1 MIKNFFKLIS
11 SEFQLMLRGS
21 VFSFVLYCLLI
32 ISCAIFS
39 LSLKHES
46 MGISAPLSFL
56 YIMIFFISLFKV
68 EKIYSLEFDEAKLHQ
83 YILSP
88 FSLEIIVFVKNM
100 MIYLNLI
107 IFFFIFSPLILIIL
121 NIDLIYLFKINI
133 LLALSLLSIVFIAS
147 MTASITISKN
157 NRLSL
162 TSILTL
168 PLFVPI
174 LIFSMA
180 ITDLID
186 FNTGKMY
193 LFFLAY
199 FLLNL
204 AFSPLLTSFALKK
217 LSV

>member
-1 MIKNFFKLIS
+1 MIKNFFKLIL
-11 SEFQLMLRGS
+11 SEFQLMLKGS

-32 ISCAIFS
+32 ISCAIFA
-39 LSLKHES
+39 LSLKHQS
-46 MGISAPLSFL
+46 IGINAPLSFL

-68 EKIYSLEFDEAKLHQ
+68 EKIYGQDFDEAKLHQ
-83 YILSP
+83 YLLSP

-100 MIYLNLI
+100 MIYFNLI
-107 IFFFIFSPLILIIL
+107 IFFVIFSPLILIIL
-121 NIDLIYLFKINI
+121 NIDLSYLLKINI
-133 LLALSLLSIVFIAS
+133 LLALSLLSIIFIAS
-147 MTASITISKN
+147 MTASITISKSN
-157 NRLSL
+157 KLSL

-186 FNTGKMY
+186 LNTSKMY
-193 LFFLAY
+193 LFFVAY

>member
-11 SEFQLMLRGS
+11 SEFQLMLKGS
-21 VFSFVLYCLLI
+21 VFSFVLYCMLI
-32 ISCAIFS
+32 ISCAIFA
-39 LSLKHES
+39 LSLKHHS
-46 MGISAPLSFL
+46 MGINAPLSFL

-68 EKIYSLEFDEAKLHQ
+68 ERIYSQDFDEAKLHQ
-83 YILSP
+83 YLLSP
-88 FSLEIIVFVKNM
+88 FSLEIIIFIKNM
-100 MIYLNLI
+100 MIYFNLI

-121 NIDLIYLFKINI
+121 NIDLTYLLKINI
-133 LLALSLLSIVFIAS
+133 LLALSLLSIIFIAS

-186 FNTGKMY
+186 FNTFRMY
-193 LFFLAY
+193 LFFVAY

>member
-1 MIKNFFKLIS
+1 MFAITPNTLSNFMISLSKYVILLSLALIS
-11 SEFQLMLRGS
+11 VS
-21 VFSFVLYCLLI
+21 
-32 ISCAIFS
+32 IF
-39 LSLKHES
+39 
-46 MGISAPLSFL
+46 
-56 YIMIFFISLFKV
+56 
-68 EKIYSLEFDEAKLHQ
+68 
-83 YILSP
+83 
-88 FSLEIIVFVKNM
+88 
-100 MIYLNLI
+100 LI

-121 NIDLIYLFKINI
+121 NIDLTYLLKINT
-133 LLALSLLSIVFIAS
+133 LLALSLLSIIFIAS
-147 MTASITISKN
+147 MTASITMSKN

-186 FNTGKMY
+186 FNTGRMY
-193 LFFLAY
+193 LFFVAY

>member
-1 MIKNFFKLIS
+1 
-11 SEFQLMLRGS
+11 
-21 VFSFVLYCLLI
+21 
-32 ISCAIFS
+32 
-39 LSLKHES
+39 
-46 MGISAPLSFL
+46 
-56 YIMIFFISLFKV
+56 MIFFISLFKV
-68 EKIYSLEFDEAKLHQ
+68 EKIYSQDFDDAKLHQ
-83 YILSP
+83 YLLSP
-88 FSLEIIVFVKNM
+88 FSLEIIVFIKNM
-100 MIYLNLI
+100 MIYFNLI

-121 NIDLIYLFKINI
+121 NIDLTYLLKINI
-133 LLALSLLSIVFIAS
+133 LLALSLLSIIFIAS

-157 NRLSL
+157 SRLSL

-186 FNTGKMY
+186 FNTFRMY
-193 LFFLAY
+193 LFFVAY

>member
-1 MIKNFFKLIS
+1 MIKNFLKLIL

-32 ISCAIFS
+32 ISCAIFA
-39 LSLKHES
+39 LSLKHQS
-46 MGISAPLSFL
+46 MGINAPLSFL
-56 YIMIFFISLFKV
+56 YIMIFFISIFKV
-68 EKIYSLEFDEAKLHQ
+68 EKIYSQDFDEAKIHQ
-83 YILSP
+83 YLLSP

-100 MIYLNLI
+100 MIYFNLI
-107 IFFFIFSPLILIIL
+107 IFFIIFSPLILIIL
-121 NIDLIYLFKINI
+121 SIDLTYLLKINV
-133 LLALSLLSIVFIAS
+133 LLALSLLSIIFIAS

-157 NRLSL
+157 NKLSL

-186 FNTGKMY
+186 FNTGRMY
-193 LFFLAY
+193 LFFVAY

>member
-1 MIKNFFKLIS
+1 MIKNFLKLIL
-11 SEFQLMLRGS
+11 SEFQLMLKGS

-32 ISCAIFS
+32 ISCAIFA
-39 LSLKHES
+39 LSLKHQS
-46 MGISAPLSFL
+46 MGINAPLSFL

-68 EKIYSLEFDEAKLHQ
+68 EKIYGQDFNEAKIHQ
-83 YILSP
+83 YLHSP

-100 MIYLNLI
+100 MIYFNLI
-107 IFFFIFSPLILIIL
+107 IFFIIFSPLILIIL
-121 NIDLIYLFKINI
+121 SIDLTYLLKINI
-133 LLALSLLSIVFIAS
+133 LLALSLLSIIFIAS

-157 NRLSL
+157 NKLSL

-193 LFFLAY
+193 LFFVAY

>member
-11 SEFQLMLRGS
+11 SEFQLMLKGS

-32 ISCAIFS
+32 ISCAIFA
-39 LSLKHES
+39 LSLKHHS
-46 MGISAPLSFL
+46 MGINAPLSFL

-68 EKIYSLEFDEAKLHQ
+68 EKIYSQDFDEAKLHQ
-83 YILSP
+83 YLLSP
-88 FSLEIIVFVKNM
+88 FSLEIIVFIKNM
-100 MIYLNLI
+100 MIYFNLI

-121 NIDLIYLFKINI
+121 NIDLTYLLKINI
-133 LLALSLLSIVFIAS
+133 LLALSLLSIIFIAS

-186 FNTGKMY
+186 FNTLRMY
-193 LFFLAY
+193 LFFVAY

>member
-1 MIKNFFKLIS
+1 MIKNFLKLIL
-11 SEFQLMLRGS
+11 SEFQLMLKGS
-21 VFSFVLYCLLI
+21 VFSLVLYCLLI
-32 ISCAIFS
+32 ISCAIFE
-39 LSLKHES
+39 LSLKHQS
-46 MGISAPLSFL
+46 MGINTSLSFL

-68 EKIYSLEFDEAKLHQ
+68 EKIYGQDFDEAKIQQ
-83 YILSP
+83 YLLSP

-100 MIYLNLI
+100 MIYFNLI
-107 IFFFIFSPLILIIL
+107 IFFIIFSPLILIIL
-121 NIDLIYLFKINI
+121 NIDLTYLFKINV
-133 LLALSLLSIVFIAS
+133 LLALSLLSIIFIAS

-186 FNTGKMY
+186 FNTGRMY
-193 LFFLAY
+193 LFFVAY
-199 FLLNL
+199 FLLIL

>member
-11 SEFQLMLRGS
+11 SEFQLMLKGS

-32 ISCAIFS
+32 ISCAIFA
-39 LSLKHES
+39 LSLKHQS
-46 MGISAPLSFL
+46 LGINAPLSFL
-56 YIMIFFISLFKV
+56 YVMIFFISLFKV
-68 EKIYSLEFDEAKLHQ
+68 EKIYGQDFDEAKLHQ
-83 YILSP
+83 YLLSP
-88 FSLEIIVFVKNM
+88 FSLEIFVFVKNM

-121 NIDLIYLFKINI
+121 NIDLTYLLKINI
-133 LLALSLLSIVFIAS
+133 LLALSLLSIIFISS
-147 MTASITISKN
+147 MTASITISKSN
-157 NRLSL
+157 KLSL

-186 FNTGKMY
+186 LNTGKMY
-193 LFFLAY
+193 LFFIAY

>member
-1 MIKNFFKLIS
+1 MIENFFKLIL
-11 SEFQLMLRGS
+11 SEFQLMLKES

-32 ISCAIFS
+32 ISCAIFA
-39 LSLKHES
+39 LSLKHQS
-46 MGISAPLSFL
+46 MGINAPLSFL

-68 EKIYSLEFDEAKLHQ
+68 EKIYSQDFDEAKLRQ
-83 YILSP
+83 YLLSP
-88 FSLEIIVFVKNM
+88 FSLEIIVFIKNM
-100 MIYLNLI
+100 MIYFNLI

-121 NIDLIYLFKINI
+121 NIDLAYLLEINI
-133 LLALSLLSIVFIAS
+133 LLALSLLSIIFIAS

-186 FNTGKMY
+186 FNTGRMY
-193 LFFLAY
+193 LFFVAY

-217 LSV
+217 LSI

>member
-11 SEFQLMLRGS
+11 SEFQLMLKGS

-32 ISCAIFS
+32 ISCAIFE
-39 LSLKHES
+39 LSLKHQS
-46 MGISAPLSFL
+46 MGINAPLSFL
-56 YIMIFFISLFKV
+56 YVMIFFISLFKV
-68 EKIYSLEFDEAKLHQ
+68 ERVYGQDFDEAKLQQ
-83 YILSP
+83 YMLSP
-88 FSLEIIVFVKNM
+88 FSLEIIVFIKNM
-100 MIYLNLI
+100 MVYLNLI

-121 NIDLIYLFKINI
+121 NIDLTYLLKINI
-133 LLALSLLSIVFIAS
+133 LLALSLLSIIFIAS

-162 TSILTL
+162 TSVLTL

-180 ITDLID
+180 LTDLID
-186 FNTGKMY
+186 LNIGRMY
-193 LFFLAY
+193 LFFVAY

>member
-1 MIKNFFKLIS
+1 MIKNFLKLIL
-11 SEFQLMLRGS
+11 SEFQLMLKGS

-32 ISCAIFS
+32 ISCAIFA
-39 LSLKHES
+39 LSLKHHS
-46 MGISAPLSFL
+46 MGINAPLSFL

-68 EKIYSLEFDEAKLHQ
+68 EKIYSQDFDEAKLHQ
-83 YILSP
+83 YLLSP
-88 FSLEIIVFVKNM
+88 FSLEIIVFIKNM
-100 MIYLNLI
+100 MIYFNLI

-121 NIDLIYLFKINI
+121 NIDLTYLLKINV
-133 LLALSLLSIVFIAS
+133 LLALSLLSIIFIAS

-186 FNTGKMY
+186 FNTGRMY
-193 LFFLAY
+193 LFFVAY

>member
-11 SEFQLMLRGS
+11 TEFQLMLKGS

-32 ISCAIFS
+32 ISCAIFA
-39 LSLKHES
+39 LSLKHQS
-46 MGISAPLSFL
+46 MGINAPLSFL

-68 EKIYSLEFDEAKLHQ
+68 EKIYSQDFNEAKLHQ
-83 YILSP
+83 YLLSP
-88 FSLEIIVFVKNM
+88 FSLEIIVFIKNM

-107 IFFFIFSPLILIIL
+107 VFFFIFSPLILIIL
-121 NIDLIYLFKINI
+121 NIDLTYFFKINI
-133 LLALSLLSIVFIAS
+133 LLALSLLSIIFIAS

-193 LFFLAY
+193 LFFVAY

>member
-1 MIKNFFKLIS
+1 MIKNFFKLIL
-11 SEFQLMLRGS
+11 SEFQLMLKGS

-39 LSLKHES
+39 LSLKHQS
-46 MGISAPLSFL
+46 IGINAPLSFL

-68 EKIYSLEFDEAKLHQ
+68 EKIYGQDFDEAKLHQ
-83 YILSP
+83 YLLSP

-100 MIYLNLI
+100 MIYFNLI

-121 NIDLIYLFKINI
+121 NIDLTYLLKINI
-133 LLALSLLSIVFIAS
+133 LLALSLLSIIFIAS

-186 FNTGKMY
+186 FNTGRMY
-193 LFFLAY
+193 LFFVAY

>member
-1 MIKNFFKLIS
+1 MIKNFLKLIL
-11 SEFQLMLRGS
+11 SEFQLMLKRS
-21 VFSFVLYCLLI
+21 VYSFVLYCLLI
-32 ISCAIFS
+32 ISCAIFA
-39 LSLKHES
+39 LSLKNLS
-46 MGISAPLSFL
+46 IGTYAPLSFL

-68 EKIYSLEFDEAKLHQ
+68 EKIYGQDFDEAKIHQ
-83 YILSP
+83 YLLSP

-107 IFFFIFSPLILIIL
+107 IFFIIFSPLILIIL
-121 NIDLIYLFKINI
+121 SIDLNYLLKINV
-133 LLALSLLSIVFIAS
+133 LLSLSLLSVVFIAS
-147 MTASITISKN
+147 ITASITISKN

-186 FNTGKMY
+186 FNTGRMY
-193 LFFLAY
+193 LFFVAY

>member
-11 SEFQLMLRGS
+11 SEFQLMLKGS

-32 ISCAIFS
+32 ISCAIFA
-39 LSLKHES
+39 LSLKHQS
-46 MGISAPLSFL
+46 MGINAPLSFL

-68 EKIYSLEFDEAKLHQ
+68 EKIYSQDFDEAKLHQ
-83 YILSP
+83 YLLSP
-88 FSLEIIVFVKNM
+88 FSLEIIVFIKNM
-100 MIYLNLI
+100 MIYFNLI

-121 NIDLIYLFKINI
+121 NIDLTYLLKINI
-133 LLALSLLSIVFIAS
+133 LLALSLLSIIFISS
-147 MTASITISKN
+147 MTASITISKSN
-157 NRLSL
+157 KLSL

-186 FNTGKMY
+186 FNTGNMY
-193 LFFLAY
+193 LFFVAY

>member
-1 MIKNFFKLIS
+1 MINNFFKLIS
-11 SEFQLMLRGS
+11 SEFQLMLKGS

-32 ISCAIFS
+32 ISCAIFA
-39 LSLKHES
+39 LSLKHHS
-46 MGISAPLSFL
+46 MGINAPLSFL

-68 EKIYSLEFDEAKLHQ
+68 EKIYSQDFDEAKLHQ
-83 YILSP
+83 YLLSP
-88 FSLEIIVFVKNM
+88 FSLEIIVFIKNM
-100 MIYLNLI
+100 MIYFNLI

-121 NIDLIYLFKINI
+121 DIDLTYLLKINI
-133 LLALSLLSIVFIAS
+133 LLALSLLSIIFIAS

-186 FNTGKMY
+186 FNTGRMY
-193 LFFLAY
+193 LFFVAY

>member
-1 MIKNFFKLIS
+1 MIKNFFKLIL
-11 SEFQLMLRGS
+11 SEFQLMLKGS
-21 VFSFVLYCLLI
+21 VFSFILYCLLI
-32 ISCAIFS
+32 ISCAIFA
-39 LSLKHES
+39 LSLKHQS
-46 MGISAPLSFL
+46 MGINAPLSFL

-68 EKIYSLEFDEAKLHQ
+68 EKIYGQDFDEAKIHQ
-83 YILSP
+83 YLLSP

-100 MIYLNLI
+100 MIYFNLI
-107 IFFFIFSPLILIIL
+107 IFFIIFSPLILIIL
-121 NIDLIYLFKINI
+121 NIDLTYLLKINV
-133 LLALSLLSIVFIAS
+133 LLALSLLSIIFIAS

-186 FNTGKMY
+186 FNTGRMY
-193 LFFLAY
+193 LFFVAY

>member
-11 SEFQLMLRGS
+11 SEFQLMLKGS

-32 ISCAIFS
+32 ISCAIFA
-39 LSLKHES
+39 LSLKHQS
-46 MGISAPLSFL
+46 IGINAPLSFL

-68 EKIYSLEFDEAKLHQ
+68 EKIYGQDFDEAKLHQ
-83 YILSP
+83 YLLSP

-100 MIYLNLI
+100 MIYFNLI
-107 IFFFIFSPLILIIL
+107 IFFVIFSPLILIIL
-121 NIDLIYLFKINI
+121 NIDLTYLFKINI
-133 LLALSLLSIVFIAS
+133 LLALSLLSIIFIAS
-147 MTASITISKN
+147 MTASITISKSN
-157 NRLSL
+157 KLSL

-186 FNTGKMY
+186 FNTSRMY

-217 LSV
+217 LSA

>member
-11 SEFQLMLRGS
+11 SEFQLMLKGS

-32 ISCAIFS
+32 ISCAIFA
-39 LSLKHES
+39 LSLKHHS
-46 MGISAPLSFL
+46 MGINAPLSFL

-68 EKIYSLEFDEAKLHQ
+68 EKIYSQDFDEAKLHQ
-83 YILSP
+83 YLLSP
-88 FSLEIIVFVKNM
+88 FSLEIIVFIKNM
-100 MIYLNLI
+100 MIYFNLI

-121 NIDLIYLFKINI
+121 NIDLTYLLKINI
-133 LLALSLLSIVFIAS
+133 LLALSLLSIIFIAS

-186 FNTGKMY
+186 FNTFRMY
-193 LFFLAY
+193 LFFVAY

>member
-1 MIKNFFKLIS
+1 MIKNFLKLIL
-11 SEFQLMLRGS
+11 SEFQLMLKGS

-32 ISCAIFS
+32 ISCAIFA
-39 LSLKHES
+39 LSLKHQS
-46 MGISAPLSFL
+46 MGINAPLSFL

-68 EKIYSLEFDEAKLHQ
+68 EKIYGRDFDEAKIHQ
-83 YILSP
+83 YLLSP

-100 MIYLNLI
+100 MIYFNLI
-107 IFFFIFSPLILIIL
+107 IFFIIFSPLILIIL
-121 NIDLIYLFKINI
+121 SIDLTYLLKINV
-133 LLALSLLSIVFIAS
+133 LLALSLLSIIFISS

-193 LFFLAY
+193 LFFIAY

-217 LSV
+217 LSA

>member
-1 MIKNFFKLIS
+1 MIQNFFKLIF
-11 SEFQLMLRGS
+11 SEFQLMIKGS

-32 ISCAIFS
+32 ISCSIFS
-39 LSLKHES
+39 LSLKNES
-46 MGISAPLSFL
+46 MGINIPLSFL
-56 YIMIFFISLFKV
+56 YVMIFFISLFKV
-68 EKIYSLEFDEAKLHQ
+68 EKIYSQDFDEPKLHQ
-83 YILSP
+83 YMLSP

-100 MIYLNLI
+100 MIYFNLI

-121 NIDLIYLFKINI
+121 NIDLTYLLKINI
-133 LLALSLLSIVFIAS
+133 LLSLSLLSIVFIAS

-180 ITDLID
+180 ITNLID
-186 FNTGKMY
+186 LNTAKMY
-193 LFFLAY
+193 LFFVAY

-217 LSV
+217 LSI

>member
-11 SEFQLMLRGS
+11 SEFQLMLKGS

-32 ISCAIFS
+32 ISCAIFA
-39 LSLKHES
+39 LSLKHQS
-46 MGISAPLSFL
+46 MGINAPLSFL

-68 EKIYSLEFDEAKLHQ
+68 EKIYGRDFDEAKIHQ
-83 YILSP
+83 YLLSP

-100 MIYLNLI
+100 MIYFNLI
-107 IFFFIFSPLILIIL
+107 IFFIIFSPLILIIL
-121 NIDLIYLFKINI
+121 SIDLAYLLKINV
-133 LLALSLLSIVFIAS
+133 LLALSLLSIIFIAS

-186 FNTGKMY
+186 LNTGRMY
-193 LFFLAY
+193 LFFIKFGL
-199 FLLNL
+199 F
-204 AFSPLLTSFALKK
+204 TFAN
-217 LSV
+217 

>member
-1 MIKNFFKLIS
+1 MIKNFLKLIL
-11 SEFQLMLRGS
+11 SEFQLMLKGS
-21 VFSFVLYCLLI
+21 VYSFVLYCLLI
-32 ISCAIFS
+32 ISCAIFA
-39 LSLKHES
+39 LSLKHQS
-46 MGISAPLSFL
+46 MGINAPLSFL

-68 EKIYSLEFDEAKLHQ
+68 EKIYGQDFDEAKIHQ
-83 YILSP
+83 YLLSP

-100 MIYLNLI
+100 MIYFNLI
-107 IFFFIFSPLILIIL
+107 IFFIIFSPLILIIL
-121 NIDLIYLFKINI
+121 SIDLTYLLKINV
-133 LLALSLLSIVFIAS
+133 LLALSLLSIIFIAS

-186 FNTGKMY
+186 FNTLRMY
-193 LFFLAY
+193 LFFVAY

>member
-1 MIKNFFKLIS
+1 MIKNFFKFIS
-11 SEFQLMLRGS
+11 SEFQLMLKGS
-21 VFSFVLYCLLI
+21 VFSFALYCLLT
-32 ISCAIFS
+32 ISCAIFA
-39 LSLKHES
+39 LSLKHQS
-46 MGISAPLSFL
+46 MGINAPLSFL

-68 EKIYSLEFDEAKLHQ
+68 EKIYGQDFDEAKIHQ
-83 YILSP
+83 YLLSP

-100 MIYLNLI
+100 MIYFNLI
-107 IFFFIFSPLILIIL
+107 IFFIIFSPLILIIL
-121 NIDLIYLFKINI
+121 SIDLTYLLKINV
-133 LLALSLLSIVFIAS
+133 LLALSLLSIIFIAS

-186 FNTGKMY
+186 LNTGRMY
-193 LFFLAY
+193 LFFVAY

>member
-11 SEFQLMLRGS
+11 NEFQLMLKGC

-32 ISCAIFS
+32 ISCAIFA
-39 LSLKHES
+39 LSLKHQS
-46 MGISAPLSFL
+46 MGINAPLSFL

-68 EKIYSLEFDEAKLHQ
+68 EKIYDQDFDEAKLHQ
-83 YILSP
+83 YLLSP

-100 MIYLNLI
+100 MIYL

-121 NIDLIYLFKINI
+121 NIDLTYLLKINI
-133 LLALSLLSIVFIAS
+133 LLALSLLSIIFIAS

-186 FNTGKMY
+186 FNTGRMY
-193 LFFLAY
+193 LFFVAY

>member
-1 MIKNFFKLIS
+1 MIKNFFRLIS
-11 SEFQLMLRGS
+11 SEFQLMLKGS

-32 ISCAIFS
+32 ISCAIFA
-39 LSLKHES
+39 LSLKHHS
-46 MGISAPLSFL
+46 MGINAPLSFL

-68 EKIYSLEFDEAKLHQ
+68 EKIYSQDFDEAKLHQ
-83 YILSP
+83 YLLSP
-88 FSLEIIVFVKNM
+88 FSLEIIVFIKNM
-100 MIYLNLI
+100 MIYFNLI

-121 NIDLIYLFKINI
+121 NIDLTYLLKINI
-133 LLALSLLSIVFIAS
+133 LLALSLLSIIFIAS

-186 FNTGKMY
+186 FNTFRMY
-193 LFFLAY
+193 LFFIAY

>member
-1 MIKNFFKLIS
+1 MIKNFLKLIL
-11 SEFQLMLRGS
+11 SEFQLMLKGS

-32 ISCAIFS
+32 ISCSIFA
-39 LSLKHES
+39 LSLKHQS
-46 MGISAPLSFL
+46 MGINAPLSFL

-68 EKIYSLEFDEAKLHQ
+68 EKIYAQDFDEAKIHQ
-83 YILSP
+83 YLLSP

-100 MIYLNLI
+100 MIYFNLI
-107 IFFFIFSPLILIIL
+107 IFFIIFSPLILIIL
-121 NIDLIYLFKINI
+121 SIDLTYLFKINI
-133 LLALSLLSIVFIAS
+133 LLALSLLSIIFIAS

-186 FNTGKMY
+186 FNTGRMY
-193 LFFLAY
+193 LFFVAY

>member
-11 SEFQLMLRGS
+11 SEFQLMLKGS

-32 ISCAIFS
+32 ISCAIFA
-39 LSLKHES
+39 LSLKHHS
-46 MGISAPLSFL
+46 MGVNAPLSFL

-68 EKIYSLEFDEAKLHQ
+68 EKIYSQDFDEAKLHQ
-83 YILSP
+83 YLLSP
-88 FSLEIIVFVKNM
+88 FSLEIIVFIKNM
-100 MIYLNLI
+100 MIYFNLI

-121 NIDLIYLFKINI
+121 NIDLTYLLKINI
-133 LLALSLLSIVFIAS
+133 LLALSLLSIIFIAS

-186 FNTGKMY
+186 FNTLRMY
-193 LFFLAY
+193 LFFVAY

>member
-1 MIKNFFKLIS
+1 MIKNFLKLIL
-11 SEFQLMLRGS
+11 SEFQLMLKGS

-32 ISCAIFS
+32 ISCAIFA
-39 LSLKHES
+39 LSLKHQS
-46 MGISAPLSFL
+46 MGINAPLSFL

-68 EKIYSLEFDEAKLHQ
+68 EKIYSQDFDEAKLHQ
-83 YILSP
+83 YLLSP
-88 FSLEIIVFVKNM
+88 FSLEIIVFIKNM
-100 MIYLNLI
+100 MIYFNLI

-121 NIDLIYLFKINI
+121 NIDLSYLLKINI
-133 LLALSLLSIVFIAS
+133 LLALSLLSIIFIAS

-186 FNTGKMY
+186 FNTFKMY
-193 LFFLAY
+193 LFFVAY

>member
-1 MIKNFFKLIS
+1 MIKNFFKLIL
-11 SEFQLMLRGS
+11 SEFQLMLKGS

-32 ISCAIFS
+32 ISCAIFA
-39 LSLKHES
+39 LSLKHQS
-46 MGISAPLSFL
+46 MGINAPLSFL

-68 EKIYSLEFDEAKLHQ
+68 EKIYSQDFDEAKLHQ
-83 YILSP
+83 YLLSP

-121 NIDLIYLFKINI
+121 NIDLTYLLKINI
-133 LLALSLLSIVFIAS
+133 LLALSLLSIIFIAS

-186 FNTGKMY
+186 FNTGRMY
-193 LFFLAY
+193 LFFVAY

>member
-11 SEFQLMLRGS
+11 SEFQLMLKGS

-32 ISCAIFS
+32 ISCAIFA
-39 LSLKHES
+39 LSLKHQS
-46 MGISAPLSFL
+46 IGINAPLSFL

-68 EKIYSLEFDEAKLHQ
+68 EKVYGQDFDEAKLHQ
-83 YILSP
+83 YLLSP
-88 FSLEIIVFVKNM
+88 FSLEIIVFIKNM
-100 MIYLNLI
+100 MIYFNLI
-107 IFFFIFSPLILIIL
+107 IFFVIFSPLILIIL
-121 NIDLIYLFKINI
+121 NIDLTYLLKINI
-133 LLALSLLSIVFIAS
+133 LLALSLLSIIFIAS
-147 MTASITISKN
+147 MTASITISKSN
-157 NRLSL
+157 KLSL

-186 FNTGKMY
+186 LNTSKMY
-193 LFFLAY
+193 LFFVAY

>member
-11 SEFQLMLRGS
+11 SEFQLMLKGS

-32 ISCAIFS
+32 ISCAIFA
-39 LSLKHES
+39 LSLKHHS
-46 MGISAPLSFL
+46 MGINAPLSFL

-68 EKIYSLEFDEAKLHQ
+68 EKIYSQDFDEAKLHQ
-83 YILSP
+83 YLLSP
-88 FSLEIIVFVKNM
+88 FSLEIIVFIKNM
-100 MIYLNLI
+100 MIYFNLI

-121 NIDLIYLFKINI
+121 NIDLTYLLKINI
-133 LLALSLLSIVFIAS
+133 LLALSLLSIIFIAS

-186 FNTGKMY
+186 FNKFRMY
-193 LFFLAY
+193 LFFVAY

-204 AFSPLLTSFALKK
+204 AFSPILTSFALKK
-217 LSV
+217 LSI

>member
-11 SEFQLMLRGS
+11 NEFQLMLKGS
-21 VFSFVLYCLLI
+21 VFSFILYCLLI

-46 MGISAPLSFL
+46 MGINAPLSFL

-68 EKIYSLEFDEAKLHQ
+68 EKIYSLDFDEAKLHQ

-133 LLALSLLSIVFIAS
+133 LLALSLLSIIFIAS

-186 FNTGKMY
+186 FNTSKMY
-193 LFFLAY
+193 LFFIAY

>member
-1 MIKNFFKLIS
+1 MIKNFFKLIL
-11 SEFQLMLRGS
+11 SEFQLMLKGS

-32 ISCAIFS
+32 ISCAIFA
-39 LSLKHES
+39 LSLKHQS
-46 MGISAPLSFL
+46 IGINAPLSFL

-68 EKIYSLEFDEAKLHQ
+68 EKIYGQDFDEAKLHQ
-83 YILSP
+83 YLLSP

-100 MIYLNLI
+100 MIYFNLI
-107 IFFFIFSPLILIIL
+107 IFFVIFSPLILIIL
-121 NIDLIYLFKINI
+121 NIDLTYLLKINI
-133 LLALSLLSIVFIAS
+133 LLALSLLSIIFIAS
-147 MTASITISKN
+147 MTASITISKSN
-157 NRLSL
+157 KLSL

-186 FNTGKMY
+186 FNTGRMY
-193 LFFLAY
+193 LFFVAY

>member
-11 SEFQLMLRGS
+11 SEFQLMLKGS

-32 ISCAIFS
+32 ISCAIFA
-39 LSLKHES
+39 LSLKHQS
-46 MGISAPLSFL
+46 VGINAPLSFL

-68 EKIYSLEFDEAKLHQ
+68 EKIYSQDFDEAKLHQ
-83 YILSP
+83 YLLSP
-88 FSLEIIVFVKNM
+88 FSLEIIVFVKNI

-121 NIDLIYLFKINI
+121 NIDLTYLLKINI
-133 LLALSLLSIVFIAS
+133 LLALSLLSIIFIAS

-193 LFFLAY
+193 LFFVAY

>member
-1 MIKNFFKLIS
+1 MIKNFFKLIL
-11 SEFQLMLRGS
+11 SEFQLMLKGS
-21 VFSFVLYCLLI
+21 VFSFVLYCLLV

-39 LSLKHES
+39 LSLKYES
-46 MGISAPLSFL
+46 IGMHVPLSFL
-56 YIMIFFISLFKV
+56 YVMVFFISLFKV
-68 EKIYSLEFDEAKLHQ
+68 ERIYSLDFDEAKVHQ

-88 FSLEIIVFVKNM
+88 FSLEIIVFIKNM
-100 MIYLNLI
+100 MIYLNMI

-121 NIDLIYLFKINI
+121 NIDLSYLFKINI
-133 LLALSLLSIVFIAS
+133 LLSLSLLSIIFIAS

-157 NRLSL
+157 NRLSI

-180 ITDLID
+180 ITNLID
-186 FNTGKMY
+186 FNAGKMY
-193 LFFLAY
+193 LFFVAY